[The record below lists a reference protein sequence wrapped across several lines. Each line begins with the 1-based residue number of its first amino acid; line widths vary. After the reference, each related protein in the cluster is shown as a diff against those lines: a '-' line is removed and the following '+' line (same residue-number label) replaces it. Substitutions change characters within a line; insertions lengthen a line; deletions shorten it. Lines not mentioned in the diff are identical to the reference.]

1 MHCRISDLC
10 RLEMI
15 DILTGDRL
23 GYADDFGVDTETG
36 QLIAV
41 IQRGKERLFG
51 VLGREKDREIPFGCV
66 KLIGSQTILVQPRQS
81 APAGDSDPL
90 APYYE
95 KIR

>member
-1 MHCRISDLC
+1 MRCRISDLR

-23 GYADDFGVDTETG
+23 GYADDFGVDTETR

-41 IQRGKERLFG
+41 IQHGRERLFG
-51 VLGREKDREIPFGCV
+51 MLGREKDREIPFGCV
-66 KLIGSQTILVQPRQS
+66 KLIGSQTILVQSRHIAS
-81 APAGDSDPL
+81 AGEEDPL

-95 KIR
+95 GIW

>member
-1 MHCRISDLC
+1 MRCRISDLR

-36 QLIAV
+36 QLISV
-41 IQRGKERLFG
+41 IQHGRERLFG

-66 KLIGSQTILVQPRQS
+66 KLIGSQTILVQPRHAAS
-81 APAGDSDPL
+81 AGEDPL

-95 KIR
+95 AIW